1 MRRVLGDA
9 LISAGAVLILLL
21 VLVSVDD
28 RVRERVSALA
38 TPSRSELVS
47 AGTQL
52 GDVSRVVFEAARDQS
67 IEHAPM
73 MIFAVAATV
82 LVLCMLRT

>member
-9 LISAGAVLILLL
+9 LISAGAMLILLL

-38 TPSRSELVS
+38 TPSRSELVN
-47 AGTQL
+47 AGTV
-52 GDVSRVVFEAARDQS
+52 VSEVSAVVVRAARDQS
-67 IEHAPM
+67 VEHAPM

>member
-9 LISAGAVLILLL
+9 LISAGAMLILLL

-47 AGTQL
+47 AGTMVGEVL
-52 GDVSRVVFEAARDQS
+52 AVVVRAARDQS
-67 IEHAPM
+67 VEHAPM

>member
-9 LISAGAVLILLL
+9 LISAGAMLILLL

-47 AGTQL
+47 AGTMV
-52 GDVSRVVFEAARDQS
+52 GEVSAVVVRAARDQS
-67 IEHAPM
+67 VEHAPM

>member
-9 LISAGAVLILLL
+9 LISAGAMLILLL

-47 AGTQL
+47 AGTMVGQ
-52 GDVSRVVFEAARDQS
+52 VSAVVVRAVRDQS
-67 IEHAPM
+67 VEHAPM